1 MHFCVHLTNIRVF
14 RNKDEVTILVLP
26 AGLLQDAVV
35 VALDL
40 LPEVAPALHDQIV
53 PLGAD
58 VLLLLLQV
66 PTLLQYLLLLLLCF
80 LWKVIDENSI
90 SSPFC
95 SMLLTDSLLQLGDVV
110 QLPLAAVLGS
120 DLVLAATPGSVNI

>member
-14 RNKDEVTILVLP
+14 RNKYEVTILVLP

-40 LPEVAPALHDQIV
+40 LPEVAPALHNQFV
-53 PLGAD
+53 PLGVD

-66 PTLLQYLLLLLLCF
+66 ATLLQYLLLLLLLF
-80 LWKVIDENSI
+80 LWKVIDRNTG
-90 SSPFC
+90 PFR

-120 DLVLAATPGSVNI
+120 DLVLAATPASVNI

>member
-1 MHFCVHLTNIRVF
+1 MYVHCLKCLGNIKLICNGQSKDLHFCVHLTNIRVF

-40 LPEVAPALHDQIV
+40 LPEVAPALHDQV
-53 PLGAD
+53 VTLGVD

-66 PTLLQYLLLLLLCF
+66 PTLLQYLLLLLLLF
-80 LWKVIDENSI
+80 IWKVDRN
-90 SSPFC
+90 
-95 SMLLTDSLLQLGDVV
+95 
-110 QLPLAAVLGS
+110 
-120 DLVLAATPGSVNI
+120 N